1 MKQGLD
7 GGTIAL
13 MIAGLVGFGA
23 GAYLAATHSHTTG
36 IALMSMGL
44 IFQVLTLR
52 RLKLAKGPASEQ
64 SREEEA

>member
-1 MKQGLD
+1 MN
-7 GGTIAL
+7 GGTLVL

-23 GAYLAATHSHTTG
+23 GAYLAATGERATG

-52 RLKLAKGPASEQ
+52 QLKAARTKDKNDAG
-64 SREEEA
+64 

>member
-1 MKQGLD
+1 MN

-13 MIAGLVGFGA
+13 MIAGLVGFGV
-23 GAYLAATHSHTTG
+23 GAYLAAAGERTTG

-52 RLKLAKGPASEQ
+52 QMKQAKKKDTNDAG
-64 SREEEA
+64 